1 MSAIFIYFVKVCI
14 SSGLFWLYFLIALRN
29 KPFHAY
35 NRFYL
40 LFSTGASL
48 LIPLV
53 NMNWLVW
60 ESASPGA
67 LQFTRVWHPSEGAIP
82 VFTVEASSG
91 INWQLIMIIVLAVIA
106 LVAIAVVLLRI
117 RKLYSI
123 RGQYP
128 VTAIED
134 FYFINTDIQHAPFSF
149 LNNLF
154 WRKDLAMDDE
164 QGKMIMQHELTHIA
178 QKHSVDKLFMQLL
191 LCFFWMN
198 PFFWIIRKELS
209 MVHEFIADDR
219 SVENKDVS
227 AFAAM
232 LLHVQIGKNMYAP
245 AQPFNYSPIKRRLL
259 MLTRSAV
266 TKYSYARRFMAVPL
280 LLVVVLLSAFK
291 VQQKSMQAAAVREER
306 KQEVVVAATPAV
318 EAFLQPHSDEDTTKA
333 QKKNN
338 TVFITGEGKTIA
350 ITPTTD
356 KLVLRGI
363 SGAAKGPAMYVVDG
377 VEVDATAFQ
386 AISPSDIQSVTILKN
401 TTAIA
406 MYGEKAADGVIA
418 IVTKKDGTTSKAVV
432 ELKRTAND
440 VTATFVGGD
449 DAWRNFLSENIHRA
463 TPVEKGAKAGKYTVI
478 LDFQVAADGT
488 ISDIRVQS
496 NPGYGTG
503 EEAARVMSLS
513 PKWNPAALGG
523 TAVLSRQK
531 QAITFIVE

>member
-1 MSAIFIYFVKVCI
+1 MSAIFIYLVKVCI

-82 VFTVEASSG
+82 IFTVEANSG
-91 INWQLIMIIVLAVIA
+91 INWQLMMIIVLAVIA

-219 SVENKDVS
+219 SVENKDAS

-306 KQEVVVAATPAV
+306 KEETVVAAMPAV
-318 EAFLQPHSDEDTTKA
+318 ESFVQPHIGEDTTKQ

-356 KLVLRGI
+356 NLAI
-363 SGAAKGPAMYVVDG
+363 KGVTRPVMYVVDG
-377 VEVDATAFQ
+377 VEVDAA
-386 AISPSDIQSVTILKN
+386 ALESISPSDIQGVTVLKN
-401 TTAIA
+401 STAIA
-406 MYGEKAADGVIA
+406 KYGEKAVDGVIEVNTKRSG
-418 IVTKKDGTTSKAVV
+418 IVGKTVV
-432 ELKRTAND
+432 ELKHSASD

-449 DAWRNFLSENIHRA
+449 DAWRNFLSENIHRT
-463 TPVEKGAKAGKYTVI
+463 TPVEKGAKTGKYTAI

-513 PKWNPAALGG
+513 PKWNPATLGG